1 MIPNDLCPRCGLPS
15 EPGEVVCPACGWL
28 LSNRNVPP
36 QYRMSSSRVERAA
49 ERVIPQDGQS
59 STDDSETSSETAR
72 EEGFSQ
78 KRPRGF
84 VSAKALA
91 VTLIITLPLAFLGG
105 MATLLRVASHQSA
118 QTASPQTQIVTKT
131 VPGPTR
137 YITKTVTVPGP
148 VRTVTKTVDVP
159 TFPVPKLI
167 NVYGASAQYP
177 NVIRGATVNNALR
190 TTLWISTSEAGPYHP
205 VTAEIDTGS
214 QQTLVNGGLMQAFGD
229 PPSGATESL
238 YGIAGSGTVDFYDH
252 VWVWAYPN
260 GEGAPL
266 VAGDAEPA
274 GLGHSSLGMQGVEL
288 DIGQSVLDMGT
299 LIQMGADWQ
308 FQYQP
313 Q

>member
-1 MIPNDLCPRCGLPS
+1 MSPNDLCPRCGLPS

-28 LSNRNVPP
+28 LSNPNVPP
-36 QYRMSSSRVERAA
+36 QYRMSSSRTERAP
-49 ERVIPQDGQS
+49 EKDTRQDGQS
-59 STDDSETSSETAR
+59 STPIRETAPAAPA
-72 EEGFSQ
+72 EAGFSPR
-78 KRPRGF
+78 RPRGF
-84 VSAKALA
+84 VSARAMA
-91 VTLIITLPLAFLGG
+91 VTLVITLPLAFLGG
-105 MATLLRVASHQSA
+105 MALLLRVASHQSA
-118 QTASPQTQIVTKT
+118 RTAAPQTQIVNKT

-148 VRTVTKTVDVP
+148 VRTITKTVDVP
-159 TFPVPKLI
+159 TFPVPKLV
-167 NVYGASAQYP
+167 NLYGASAQYP
-177 NVIRGATVNNALR
+177 NTIHGGTVNNALR

-229 PPSGATESL
+229 PPSGATENLS
-238 YGIAGSGTVDFYDH
+238 GIAGSRTVDFYND